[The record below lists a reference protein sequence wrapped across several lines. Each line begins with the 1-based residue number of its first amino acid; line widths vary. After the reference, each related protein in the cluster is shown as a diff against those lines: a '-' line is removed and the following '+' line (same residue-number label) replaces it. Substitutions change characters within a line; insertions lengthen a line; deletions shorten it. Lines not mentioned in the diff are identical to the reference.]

1 MREESGGG
9 ASFEAVYE
17 RERAS
22 IVRTVALIVGDAER
36 GAEIAQEAFV
46 RLHMKW
52 RTVGGYDRPGAWVR
66 RVAIRLAVKD
76 RDRERRRP
84 VGHVATEARS
94 DDGADHGMDHGV
106 DVDVRR
112 ALAELP
118 KQQRAAI
125 VLHYFVGLDTP
136 AVADAL
142 GTSEST
148 ARVHLHRAR
157 HRLAELLR
165 EEVDDAAR

>member
-22 IVRTVALIVGDAER
+22 IVRTVALIVGDTER
-36 GAEIAQEAFV
+36 GAELAQEAFV

-52 RTVGGYDRPGAWVR
+52 RTVSGYDRPGAWVR

-84 VGHVATEARS
+84 VEHERWVTHP
-94 DDGADHGMDHGV
+94 DHGTDHGV
-106 DVDVRR
+106 DIDVRR

-118 KQQRAAI
+118 KQQRAAV

-165 EEVDDAAR
+165 EEVDDATR